1 MWGLCVL
8 RVLHS
13 GLFLFFMLFYH
24 QGLKRA
30 RNSATTQ
37 LWSTLVLH
45 EKRKISRT
53 KTILF
58 KNCTGHLQLQTRSLI
73 PLCVINLLN
82 HGCLKPF
89 QRFSLRAWSHPNVG
103 QVHMQRA
110 TKHGSKPGG
119 ETSFVS
125 LGEQFSFKMIGRH
138 VPVPVVQPWFQ
149 KSWDAVN
156 NIKCFHLLYTIMCST
171 KCWTSTPWY
180 LWKYPN
186 KVFLEH
192 YTTFPV
198 SC

>member
-1 MWGLCVL
+1 MRKEKSPGQKLFYL
-8 RVLHS
+8 RTVRDTSSCKRGH
-13 GLFLFFMLFYH
+13 LFLF
-24 QGLKRA
+24 
-30 RNSATTQ
+30 
-37 LWSTLVLH
+37 VL
-45 EKRKISRT
+45 
-53 KTILF
+53 
-58 KNCTGHLQLQTRSLI
+58 LI
-73 PLCVINLLN
+73 FW
-82 HGCLKPF
+82 CLKPF

-103 QVHMQRA
+103 QVHVQRDI
-110 TKHGSKPGG
+110 KHGSKPGG

-125 LGEQFSFKMIGRH
+125 LGEQFSFKRIGRH
-138 VPVPVVQPWFQ
+138 VPVPVIQPWFQ